1 MNSSA
6 IAERQ
11 AKAIQA
17 ISEHTARLGG
27 QLVQPTV
34 RASGPAA
41 KYVLMLEAIAQALAG
56 INNAQPP
63 SAVAPDSVQVEDE
76 PQEVAKP
83 RPAKRKGNL

>member
-27 QLVQPTV
+27 LLVQPTV

-56 INNAQPP
+56 IENAPTAP
-63 SAVAPDSVQVEDE
+63 APDPAPE
-76 PQEVAKP
+76 PPEPEPPVTPKP
-83 RPAKRKGNL
+83 SRRKGGL